1 MSSASSMV
9 DWDLAGRT
17 ARKLISAGPS
27 TTREE
32 AAGVVRDLHEA
43 AAVAVGHVERLTGL
57 RPVVG
62 GPVPEIAVVD
72 RPGWVDA
79 NARGMAAL
87 LDPLVDAL
95 AERTGSRPGVL
106 PLDQGVDE
114 GVEQGCHA
122 PGVRVDPAGPV
133 DHGDLGDRAP

>member
-1 MSSASSMV
+1 MSSASSLV

-17 ARKLISAGPS
+17 ARILISAGPS

-43 AAVAVGHVERLTGL
+43 AAVAVAHVEKLTGMS
-57 RPVVG
+57 PVPG
-62 GPVPEIAVVD
+62 GPVPEVVVVD

-95 AERTGSRPGVL
+95 AEKQERPPSALAMAIGSR
-106 PLDQGVDE
+106 
-114 GVEQGCHA
+114 
-122 PGVRVDPAGPV
+122 
-133 DHGDLGDRAP
+133 